1 MTIMLDS
8 TSPDAI
14 INAVRRNATVDFQH
28 VVAAALYADGNYAAP
43 PAAFS
48 VLHRL
53 GVKTVDITVK
63 GNPGIKAGK
72 VAADD
77 ESGDLTPEQAAT
89 WAEAENHAGEW
100 PVIYVNRSNKP
111 DTIALCTKLGLEPV
125 RDFGL
130 WAATLDGTFTDTGG
144 ADLRGEPGVV
154 AVQAWPAAM
163 VGFDADASV
172 LTRLG
177 HEWLGI
183 PPTWDVHA
191 IELLD
196 QLRHLI
202 KAHA

>member
-14 INAVRRNATVDFQH
+14 IAAIRRNATVDFQH
-28 VVAAALYADGNYAAP
+28 VVAAALYADGKYSAP

-53 GVKTVDITVK
+53 KIRTVDITVS
-63 GNPGIKAGK
+63 GNPAIKVGK

-77 ESGDLTPEQAAT
+77 EPGDLTPEQAAT
-89 WAEAENHAGEW
+89 WAEGERQAKEW

-163 VGFDADASV
+163 VGFDSDASV
-172 LTRLG
+172 LTPLG

-191 IELLD
+191 VELLD
-196 QLRHLI
+196 QLRHMI